1 MFQLKNTAPVRLVRL
16 AAVAAIYVVLT
27 VFLPFTYEAVQ
38 FRIAEMLMLLCFY
51 NKDYCVSLTLGCAI
65 ANLFSPFMLLDVPI
79 GTAATLIAAVLMWK
93 CPNIYVAS
101 LFPVITNALM
111 VGAELTYIENTPFLL
126 NAGFVALGEFVV
138 VSILGVA
145 VFRFI
150 LQRNKPF
157 MRLIGNEKNIE
168 KAA

>member
-1 MFQLKNTAPVRLVRL
+1 MFQLKNAQPLRLVRI

-27 VFLPFTYEAVQ
+27 VFLPLSYESVQ
-38 FRIAEMLMLLCFY
+38 FRVAEMLMLLCFY

-93 CPNIYVAS
+93 CPSIYAAS
-101 LFPVITNALM
+101 LFPVISNALM
-111 VGAELTYIENTPFLL
+111 VGAELTYIDNTPFLL

-138 VSILGVA
+138 VCVLGVA
-145 VFRFI
+145 VFRAV
-150 LQRNKPF
+150 LQRNKGF
-157 MRLIGNEKNIE
+157 MRLIGNEKV
-168 KAA
+168 AGV